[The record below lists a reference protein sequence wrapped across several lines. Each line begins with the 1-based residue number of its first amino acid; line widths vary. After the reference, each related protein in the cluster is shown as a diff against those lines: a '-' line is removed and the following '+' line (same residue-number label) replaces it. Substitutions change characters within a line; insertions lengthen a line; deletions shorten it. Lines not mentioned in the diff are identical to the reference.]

1 VAGLLDESQV
11 KMLQQRQKMRMF
23 FGAPIQVVETVN
35 QWVEKNSVY
44 VVEQQMQVIEQSLI
58 VSVLYISNIKPAA
71 ATQSLPPS
79 KGQQPLLNIGA
90 IKAAYE
96 QS

>member
-1 VAGLLDESQV
+1 MLDESQV

-23 FGAPIQVVETVN
+23 FGSPMQVVDTVN

-44 VVEQQMQVIEQSLI
+44 VVEQQIQVMEQSLI
-58 VSVLYISNIKPAA
+58 VSVLYISNIKPTAA
-71 ATQSLPPS
+71 QSLPPA
-79 KGQQPLLNIGA
+79 KGQQPLINMGA

>member
-1 VAGLLDESQV
+1 MLDESPV
-11 KMLQQRQKMRMF
+11 KLLQQRQKIKMF
-23 FGAPIQVVETVN
+23 FGSPVQVVETVN

-44 VVEQQMQVIEQSLI
+44 VVEQQMQVIDPHLI
-58 VSVLYISNIKPAA
+58 VSLLYINSAKPTTS
-71 ATQSLPPS
+71 TQTLPPA
-79 KGQQPLLNIGA
+79 KGQQPLINIEA